1 MRHLKRIIAWTVAC
15 LSLCAMFTGCG
26 TGKNANVPITSNTLE
41 VTADGHLI
49 AYIVEDFDK
58 DYYDINEL
66 KTMVDKEVAAYNQ
79 AKATLV
85 NEAGQLPI
93 TVNSVMMAENGSK
106 KAVVALNFANAV
118 AYTDYMGVEAF
129 YGTVTQAIEKGYVLD
144 GMLKSVNNDEPFIG
158 ETLKKNQDKN
168 ILIIKDA
175 VMVRTYNKVQFLSKN
190 ASITDEGFVNAQT
203 KDELKYIIIK

>member
-66 KTMVDKEVAAYNQ
+66 KTMVDEEVAAYNQ

-93 TVNSVMMAENGSK
+93 TVNSVMMAEDGSK

>member
-1 MRHLKRIIAWTVAC
+1 MRYLRKIIAWTVAC

-26 TGKNANVPITSNTLE
+26 TDKNVYVPITSNTLE
-41 VTADGHLI
+41 VTAEGHLI

-66 KTMVDKEVAAYNQ
+66 KTMVDEEIAAYNQ
-79 AKATLV
+79 AKANLV
-85 NEAGQLPI
+85 SEAGQVPI
-93 TVNSVMMAENGSK
+93 TVDKVMMAEDGSK
-106 KAVVALNFANAV
+106 KVVVALSCANAAV
-118 AYTDYMGVEAF
+118 YSDYMGAEVF
-129 YGTVTQAIEKGYVLD
+129 YGTVAQAAEKGYVLD
-144 GMLKSVNNDEPFIG
+144 GMLKSVKNDDPFIG

-175 VMVRTYNKVQFLSKN
+175 VMVRTYNKVAFLSKN
-190 ASITDEGFVNAQT
+190 ASITQEGFVNAQT